1 MDNLTLVKISAL
13 RDFLAVVERGSVHA
27 AARHQGGAQPTVS
40 RNIRELE
47 RRLGVVLFERS
58 AKGTQLT
65 PMGKVFYARAKS
77 AQSELLRAQEELAQL
92 RGETHGHVTLALSTV
107 AQISLLP
114 DALEPFRDRY
124 PGVRLNVI
132 DALFPRV
139 EGELRN
145 GTIDCYIGPVPDDV
159 GPDFRVEKLFDN
171 TRVVVGR
178 KGHPLG
184 KAKSLREL
192 VDAEWATTTVTP
204 KADDELAPLFTH
216 YGLRTPRS
224 VMQLHSALTTLVL
237 IGKTDLLVLLPVQWV
252 HSRLW
257 SDELETIPVKEV
269 LPAPAIN
276 IVRRSALPLTPAAE
290 YFCDMIRRVAANL
303 PA

>member
-77 AQSELLRAQEELAQL
+77 AQTELLRAQEELAQL
-92 RGETHGHVTLALSTV
+92 RGETHGRLTTALSTV

-139 EGELRN
+139 ESELRN

-178 KGHPLG
+178 RGHPLG
-184 KAKSLREL
+184 KATSLRQL

-204 KADDELAPLFTH
+204 KADDELAPLFAH
-216 YGLRTPRS
+216 YGLRTPHS

-237 IGKTDLLVLLPVQWV
+237 IGKTDLLVLLPVQWA

-290 YFCDMIRRVAANL
+290 YFCDMIRRVSANL
-303 PA
+303 PP